1 MNIYKRKWNVVTIL
15 GKLMPSAIFLYHL
28 HSLGKNYGMNFKIN
42 LRGSKKWKDDVTN
55 KFLNGFNINISF
67 MIFFRS
73 ADENIDLVPLEE
85 FYANAPSSLSCQNF
99 SDNNYHELRL
109 ARLTWEM
116 MERKKYMSLRI
127 WFYFRFF
134 SLFN

>member
-1 MNIYKRKWNVVTIL
+1 M
-15 GKLMPSAIFLYHL
+15 
-28 HSLGKNYGMNFKIN
+28 
-42 LRGSKKWKDDVTN
+42 TN

-127 WFYFRFF
+127 
-134 SLFN
+134 